1 MILPWMIAGVV
12 AGGIVAWAAE
22 RVTPAASRVVSLMVL
37 VALCAVVLGLWV
49 WEAGAP
55 VSALGDPWLIRWSIP
70 WIPSLHVTFAFG
82 LDGVGLL
89 LLALTSFLGLVAVAA
104 SWSSVAEGVGFFH
117 FNLLAVVAALVGIF
131 TATDLFLFYVF
142 WEVLLVPLYFLIALW
157 GYVPR
162 RTYAA
167 VKFFIFTQAS
177 GLLLLLAILGLHF
190 AHERATGVSTFD
202 YFALLGTP
210 LPSRTA
216 LLLMLG
222 FFVAFAVKLPVV
234 GLHTWL
240 PDAHAEAP
248 TAGSVHL
255 AGLVLKVGAY
265 GLLRFTVPLFP
276 AAAARFAPIAMALG
290 AAGILYGAL
299 VAYGQTDLK
308 RLVAYTSV
316 SHMGFVLIGVF
327 AWNPLALQGAL
338 VVMLAHGVSTS
349 ALFVLAGDLSAR
361 LHTRD
366 MSRMGGLWAIAPRM
380 GGFTLLFALASLGL
394 PGLGNFVGEI
404 LVIVGTWRVS
414 PAIAAIA
421 SVGFVSSTV
430 YSLALV
436 QRVFFGPNSAGWAI
450 PDSTPRE
457 VAILAALTAAI
468 LWLGITPRTTLD
480 TARGALDA
488 MHARAAIAAAPS
500 APRSGTGA
508 DERESP

>member
-1 MILPWMIAGVV
+1 MILAWLVVGVA
-12 AGGIVAWAAE
+12 AGGIVAWAAA
-22 RVTPAASRVVSLMVL
+22 RLGPLWARVVSLVVL
-37 VALCAVVLGLWV
+37 GALAAVVLGLWV
-49 WEAGAP
+49 REASAPAAGA
-55 VSALGDPWLIRWSIP
+55 GPWLIRWSTP
-70 WIPSLHVTFAFG
+70 WIPSLHVAFAFG
-82 LDGVGLL
+82 LDGLGLL
-89 LLALTSFLGLVAVAA
+89 LLALTSFLGIVAVAA
-104 SWSSVAEGVGFFH
+104 SWSSVSEAVGFFH

-162 RTYAA
+162 RTFAA
-167 VKFFIFTQAS
+167 VKFFLFTQAS

-202 YFALLGTP
+202 YFALLDTP
-210 LPSRTA
+210 LAPSTA

-240 PDAHAEAP
+240 PDAHGEAP

-265 GLLRFTVPLFP
+265 GLLRYTVPLFP
-276 AAAARFAPIAMALG
+276 AAAARFAPVAMALG
-290 AAGILYGAL
+290 VAGILYGAL

-316 SHMGFVLIGVF
+316 SHMGFVLVGVF

-338 VVMLAHGVSTS
+338 VVMLAHGISTS

-361 LHTRD
+361 LHTREL
-366 MSRMGGLWAIAPRM
+366 SRMGGLWATAPRM

-404 LVIVGTWRVS
+404 LVLVGAWQVS
-414 PAIAAIA
+414 PVIAVLGA
-421 SVGFVSSTV
+421 VGFVFATV

-436 QRVFFGPNSAGWAI
+436 QRVFLGPNRTGVAI
-450 PDSTPRE
+450 ADSTARE
-457 VAILAALTAAI
+457 LAIMAALTAAI
-468 LWLGITPRTTLD
+468 LWLGVAPRATLD
-480 TARGALDA
+480 TARRSLEAL
-488 MHARAAIAAAPS
+488 RAGSRVVATS
-500 APRSGTGA
+500 APPARSEPPG
-508 DERESP
+508 ERGRP

>member
-1 MILPWMIAGVV
+1 MILAWLVVGVA
-12 AGGIVAWAAE
+12 AGGIVAWAAA
-22 RVTPAASRVVSLMVL
+22 RVSPAWARIVSLAVL
-37 VALCAVVLGLWV
+37 AALAAVVLGLWV
-49 WEAGAP
+49 RAARAPPGA
-55 VSALGDPWLIRWSIP
+55 DPWLVRGSIP
-70 WIPSLHVTFAFG
+70 WIPPLHVAFAFA
-82 LDGVGLL
+82 LDGIGLL
-89 LLALTSFLGLVAVAA
+89 LLALTALLGLVAVAA
-104 SWSSVAEGVGFFH
+104 SWRSVSEAVGFFH

-162 RTYAA
+162 RTHAA
-167 VKFFIFTQAS
+167 VKFFLFTQAS

-210 LPSRTA
+210 LPPRTA
-216 LLLMLG
+216 LLLLLG

-234 GLHTWL
+234 GVHTWL
-240 PDAHAEAP
+240 PDAHGEAP

-265 GLLRFTVPLFP
+265 GLLRFAVPLFP
-276 AAAARFAPIAMALG
+276 AAAARFAPVAMALG

-316 SHMGFVLIGVF
+316 SHMGFVLVGVF

-338 VVMLAHGVSTS
+338 VVMLAHGISTS
-349 ALFVLAGDLSAR
+349 ALFVLAGDLSER
-361 LHTRD
+361 LHTREL
-366 MSRMGGLWAIAPRM
+366 SRMGGLWATAPRM

-404 LVIVGTWRVS
+404 LVLVGAWRVS
-414 PAIAAIA
+414 PPIAVLGA
-421 SVGFVSSTV
+421 VGFVLATV

-436 QRVFFGPNSAGWAI
+436 QRVFFGPSAPGRAI
-450 PDSTPRE
+450 PDARPRE
-457 VAILAALTAAI
+457 VAILGALTVAL
-468 LWLGITPRTTLD
+468 LWLGLAPRT
-480 TARGALDA
+480 ALDA
-488 MHARAAIAAAPS
+488 ARPAIAALHAAGAGAVALTPAPC
-500 APRSGTGA
+500 ATGPA
-508 DERESP
+508 AGARRRP

>member
-1 MILPWMIAGVV
+1 MILPWLVIGVA
-12 AGGIVAWAAE
+12 AGGIVAWAAA
-22 RVTPAASRVVSLMVL
+22 RIAPVASRVVSLGVL
-37 VALCAVVLGLWV
+37 AALAGVVLALWV
-49 WEAGAP
+49 RAASAP
-55 VSALGDPWLIRWSIP
+55 AATAGDPWLVRWSIP
-70 WIPSLHVTFAFG
+70 WIPSLHVAFAFG

-89 LLALTSFLGLVAVAA
+89 LLALTSLLGLVAVAA
-104 SWSSVAEGVGFFH
+104 SWSSVDEGVGFFH
-117 FNLLAVVAALVGIF
+117 FNLLAVVAALVGVF

-167 VKFFIFTQAS
+167 VKFFLFTQAS

-210 LPSRTA
+210 LPPSTA
-216 LLLMLG
+216 LPLMLG

-240 PDAHAEAP
+240 PDAHGEAP

-276 AAAARFAPIAMALG
+276 AAAARFAPVAMALG
-290 AAGILYGAL
+290 VAGILYGAL

-316 SHMGFVLIGVF
+316 SHMGFVLVGVF
-327 AWNPLALQGAL
+327 AWTPLALQGAL

-366 MSRMGGLWAIAPRM
+366 LSRMGGLWATAPRM

-404 LVIVGTWRVS
+404 LVLVGTWRVS
-414 PAIAAIA
+414 PAIAAIGTT
-421 SVGFVSSTV
+421 GFVVATV

-436 QRVFFGPNSAGWAI
+436 QRVFLGPNTAGWKI

-457 VAILAALTAAI
+457 VAILAALTVAI
-468 LWLGITPRTTLD
+468 LWLGTTPRPTLD
-480 TARGALDA
+480 LARRAIDA
-488 MHARAAIAAAPS
+488 MSAGAAIAAAPS
-500 APRSGTGA
+500 APRTDGDAGERGT
-508 DERESP
+508 P

>member
-1 MILPWMIAGVV
+1 VILPWIIVGVA
-12 AGGIVAWAAE
+12 AGGIVAWAGA
-22 RVTPAASRVVSLMVL
+22 RIAPAVSRAVSLLVL
-37 VALCAVVLGLWV
+37 AALCVAVAGLWI
-49 WEAGAP
+49 WSASASAAG
-55 VSALGDPWLIRWSIP
+55 GPWLIRWSIP
-70 WIPSLHVTFAFG
+70 WIPSFGIAFAFG

-89 LLALTSFLGLVAVAA
+89 LFALTSLLGLVAVAA
-104 SWSSVAEGVGFFH
+104 SWSSITEGVGFFH
-117 FNLLAVVAALVGIF
+117 FNLLAVVAALVGVF

-157 GYVPR
+157 GYLPR

-177 GLLLLLAILGLHF
+177 GLLLLLAILGLHY
-190 AHERATGVSTFD
+190 AHERATGASTFD

-210 LPSRTA
+210 LSPTSA

-240 PDAHAEAP
+240 PDAHGEAP

-276 AAAARFAPIAMALG
+276 AAAARFAPVAMALG

-299 VAYGQTDLK
+299 VAYGQADLK
-308 RLVAYTSV
+308 RLIAYTSV
-316 SHMGFVLIGVF
+316 SHMGFVLVGVF
-327 AWNPLALQGAL
+327 AMNPIALQGAL

-349 ALFVLAGDLSAR
+349 ALFVLAGDLSER

-366 MSRMGGLWAIAPRM
+366 LSRMGGLWATAPRM

-404 LVIVGTWRVS
+404 LVLVGTWPVS
-414 PAIAAIA
+414 PAIAAIGA
-421 SVGFVSSTV
+421 LGFVVATV

-436 QRVFFGPNSAGWAI
+436 QRVFLGPNSAGWRI

-457 VAILAALTAAI
+457 TAILAVLAAAI
-468 LWLGITPRTTLD
+468 LWLGVTPR
-480 TARGALDA
+480 AILDA
-488 MHARAAIAAAPS
+488 ARQAIDALSAPAAIAAAPS
-500 APRSGTGA
+500 PPPSGGGA
-508 DERESP
+508 GAGGMP